1 MQLTR
6 RTRRHIGLSFR
17 YVALFLLL
25 LFVLSPAVWLFSI
38 AFKSQPEI
46 LSGVPSV
53 IPQEPTFDNF
63 IAAFS
68 EQAIFRS
75 ARNSLMVSVSAALLT
90 VLLAVPAA
98 YVLARYKG
106 VANRIILGWAI
117 LAQMVPFIL
126 IIIPL
131 YILVIRL
138 GFYNNLLGLILV
150 YTVWS
155 LPYALW
161 MLRNFIMSIPFELEE
176 SAAIDGASRWQVI
189 TNIIAP
195 LLTPGLVVAIAFA
208 FINSW
213 NEFFFALVL
222 IRDPEITPLSLLIV
236 RFIGAGEGI
245 RLGPLAAAA
254 LVATIPS
261 VIAFA
266 FLQKRL
272 SGALLGG
279 AVKG

>member
-1 MQLTR
+1 MTRTTR
-6 RTRRHIGLSFR
+6 RRLLLALR
-17 YVALFLLL
+17 YFLLVVML
-25 LFVLSPAVWLFSI
+25 IFVLSPAVWLFSV
-38 AFKSQPEI
+38 AFKTQPEI
-46 LSGVPSV
+46 ISGVPSV
-53 IPQEPTFDNF
+53 IPRDPTFENF
-63 IAAFS
+63 VTAFT
-68 EQAIFRS
+68 EQSIFRS
-75 ARNSLMVSVSAALLT
+75 AGNSMFVSVSTALLT
-90 VLLAVPAA
+90 VLLSVPAA
-98 YVLARYKG
+98 YFLARYRG
-106 VANRIILGWAI
+106 TANKIVLGWAI

-131 YILVIRL
+131 YLLVIRL

-161 MLRNFIMSIPFELEE
+161 MLRNFIMAIPFELEE
-176 SAAIDGASRWQVI
+176 SAAIDGATKVQVLKS
-189 TNIIAP
+189 IIAP
-195 LLTPGLVVAIAFA
+195 LLVPGLVVTIAFT

-222 IRDPEITPLSLLIV
+222 IRDPDITPLSLLIV

-245 RLGPLAAAA
+245 RMGPLAAAA

-272 SGALLGG
+272 SGALIGG

>member
-1 MQLTR
+1 MTRTTR
-6 RTRRHIGLSFR
+6 RRLLLALR
-17 YVALFLLL
+17 YFLLVVML
-25 LFVLSPAVWLFSI
+25 IFVLSPAVWLFSV
-38 AFKSQPEI
+38 AFKTQPEI
-46 LSGVPSV
+46 ISGVPSI
-53 IPQEPTFDNF
+53 IPREPTFENF
-63 IAAFS
+63 VTAFT
-68 EQAIFRS
+68 EQSIFRS
-75 ARNSLMVSVSAALLT
+75 AGNSMFVSVSTALLT
-90 VLLAVPAA
+90 VLLSVPAA
-98 YVLARYKG
+98 YFLARYRG
-106 VANRIILGWAI
+106 TANKIVLGWAI

-131 YILVIRL
+131 YLLVIRL

-161 MLRNFIMSIPFELEE
+161 MLRNFIMAIPFELEE
-176 SAAIDGASRWQVI
+176 SAAIDGATKIQVLKS
-189 TNIIAP
+189 IIAP
-195 LLTPGLVVAIAFA
+195 LLAPGLVVTIAFT

-222 IRDPEITPLSLLIV
+222 IRDPDITPLSLLIV

-245 RLGPLAAAA
+245 RMGPLAAAA

-272 SGALLGG
+272 SGALIGG

>member
-1 MQLTR
+1 MR
-6 RTRRHIGLSFR
+6 YGLLSLML
-17 YVALFLLL
+17 V
-25 LFVLSPAVWLFSI
+25 FVLSPAVWLFSV
-38 AFKSQPEI
+38 AFKTQKEI
-46 LSGVPSV
+46 VSGVPSF
-53 IPQEPTFDNF
+53 IPQDPTLDNF
-63 IAAFS
+63 ISAFS

-75 ARNSLMVSVSAALLT
+75 AGNSLFISVSAALLT
-90 VLLAVPAA
+90 VLLSVPAA
-98 YVLARYKG
+98 YFLARYQGKAG
-106 VANRIILGWAI
+106 KLILGWAI

-131 YILVIRL
+131 YLLVIRL

-150 YTVWS
+150 YTVWGI
-155 LPYALW
+155 PFALW
-161 MLRNFIMSIPFELEE
+161 MLRNFIMAIPFELEE
-176 SAAIDGASRWQVI
+176 SAAIDGATKLQVLV
-189 TNIIAP
+189 NIIAP
-195 LLTPGLVVAIAFA
+195 LLAPGLVVAIAFA

-213 NEFFFALVL
+213 NEFFFALIL
-222 IRDPEITPLSLLIV
+222 IRDPDITPLSLLIV

-245 RLGPLAAAA
+245 RMGPLAAAA

-272 SGALLGG
+272 SGALIGG

>member
-1 MQLTR
+1 MSRATR
-6 RTRRHIGLSFR
+6 RR
-17 YVALFLLL
+17 LLL
-25 LFVLSPAVWLFSI
+25 AMRYGLLSLMLVFVLSPAAWLFSV
-38 AFKSQPEI
+38 AFKTQREI
-46 LSGVPSV
+46 VSGVPSF
-53 IPQEPTFDNF
+53 IPQDPTLDNF

-75 ARNSLMVSVSAALLT
+75 AGNSLFISVSAALLT
-90 VLLAVPAA
+90 VLMSVPAA
-98 YVLARYKG
+98 YFLARYQGK
-106 VANRIILGWAI
+106 ASKLILGWAI

-131 YILVIRL
+131 YLLVIRL

-150 YTVWS
+150 YTVWGI
-155 LPYALW
+155 PFALW
-161 MLRNFIMSIPFELEE
+161 MLRNFIMAIPFELEE
-176 SAAIDGASRWQVI
+176 SAAIDGATKLQVLI
-189 TNIIAP
+189 NIIAP
-195 LLTPGLVVAIAFA
+195 LLAPGLVVAIAFA

-245 RLGPLAAAA
+245 RMGPLAAAA

-272 SGALLGG
+272 SGALVGG

>member
-1 MQLTR
+1 MSRSTR
-6 RTRRHIGLSFR
+6 RR
-17 YVALFLLL
+17 LLL
-25 LFVLSPAVWLFSI
+25 TLRYALLSLMLVFVLSPALWLFSV
-38 AFKSQPEI
+38 AFKTQKEI
-46 LSGVPSV
+46 ISGVPSF
-53 IPQEPTFDNF
+53 IPQNPTLDNF
-63 IAAFS
+63 ITAFS

-75 ARNSLMVSVSAALLT
+75 AGNSLFISVSAALLT

-98 YVLARYKG
+98 YFLARYQGKSSKL
-106 VANRIILGWAI
+106 ILGWAI

-131 YILVIRL
+131 YLLVIRL

-150 YTVWS
+150 YTVWGI
-155 LPYALW
+155 PFALW
-161 MLRNFIMSIPFELEE
+161 MLRNFIMAIPYELEE
-176 SAAIDGASRWQVI
+176 SAAIDGATKLQVLI
-189 TNIIAP
+189 NIIVP
-195 LLTPGLVVAIAFA
+195 LLAPGLVVAIAFA

-213 NEFFFALVL
+213 NEFFFALIL
-222 IRDPEITPLSLLIV
+222 IRDPDITPLSLLIV

-245 RLGPLAAAA
+245 RMGPLAAAA

-272 SGALLGG
+272 SGALIGG

>member
-1 MQLTR
+1 MSRATR
-6 RTRRHIGLSFR
+6 RR
-17 YVALFLLL
+17 LLL
-25 LFVLSPAVWLFSI
+25 AMRYGLLSLMLVFVLSPAVWLFSV
-38 AFKSQPEI
+38 AFKTQKEI
-46 LSGVPSV
+46 VSGVPSF
-53 IPQEPTFDNF
+53 IPQDPTLDNF
-63 IAAFS
+63 ISAFS

-75 ARNSLMVSVSAALLT
+75 AGNSLFISVSAALLT
-90 VLLAVPAA
+90 VLLSVPAA
-98 YVLARYKG
+98 YFLARYQGKAG
-106 VANRIILGWAI
+106 KLILGWAI

-131 YILVIRL
+131 YLLVIRL

-150 YTVWS
+150 YTVWGI
-155 LPYALW
+155 PFALW
-161 MLRNFIMSIPFELEE
+161 MLRNFIMAIPFELEE
-176 SAAIDGASRWQVI
+176 SAAIDGATKLQVLV
-189 TNIIAP
+189 NIIAP
-195 LLTPGLVVAIAFA
+195 LLAPGLVVAIAFA

-213 NEFFFALVL
+213 NEFFFALIL
-222 IRDPEITPLSLLIV
+222 IRDPDITPLSLLIV

-245 RLGPLAAAA
+245 RMGPLAAAA

-272 SGALLGG
+272 SGALIGG

>member
-1 MQLTR
+1 
-6 RTRRHIGLSFR
+6 
-17 YVALFLLL
+17 
-25 LFVLSPAVWLFSI
+25 
-38 AFKSQPEI
+38 
-46 LSGVPSV
+46 
-53 IPQEPTFDNF
+53 
-63 IAAFS
+63 
-68 EQAIFRS
+68 
-75 ARNSLMVSVSAALLT
+75 MVSVSAALLT

>member
-1 MQLTR
+1 MTR
-6 RTRRHIGLSFR
+6 KQKKR
-17 YVALFLLL
+17 LFLALRYALL
-25 LFVLSPAVWLFSI
+25 LMMLIFILSPALWLFST
-38 AFKSQPEI
+38 AFKGQQEI
-46 LSGVPSV
+46 LMGAPSF

-63 IAAFS
+63 ITAFT
-68 EQAIFRS
+68 EQSIFRS
-75 ARNSLMVSVSAALLT
+75 ARNSLFVSISAAVIT
-90 VLLAVPAA
+90 VVLSVPAA
-98 YVLARYKG
+98 YVLARFKG
-106 VANRIILGWAI
+106 AASKVVLGWAI

-131 YILVIRL
+131 YLIVIRA

-161 MLRNFIMSIPFELEE
+161 MLRNFIMAIPIELEE
-176 SAAIDGASRWQVI
+176 SASIDGASKVQVI
-189 TNIIAP
+189 RSIIAP
-195 LLTPGLVVAIAFA
+195 LLVPGLVVTTAFV

-222 IRDPEITPLSLLIV
+222 IRDPEITPISLLIV
-236 RFIGAGEGI
+236 RFIGANEGV

-272 SGALLGG
+272 SGALIGG

>member
-1 MQLTR
+1 MSRTTR
-6 RTRRHIGLSFR
+6 RR
-17 YVALFLLL
+17 LLL
-25 LFVLSPAVWLFSI
+25 TLRYALLSLLLVFVLSPALWLFSV
-38 AFKSQPEI
+38 AFKTQKEI
-46 LSGVPSV
+46 ISGAPSF
-53 IPQEPTFDNF
+53 IPQDPTFDNF
-63 IAAFS
+63 ITAFS

-75 ARNSLMVSVSAALLT
+75 AGNSLFISVSAALLT

-98 YVLARYKG
+98 YFLARYQGKSSKL
-106 VANRIILGWAI
+106 ILGWAI

-131 YILVIRL
+131 YLLVIRL

-150 YTVWS
+150 YTVWGI
-155 LPYALW
+155 PFALW
-161 MLRNFIMSIPFELEE
+161 MLRNFIMAIPYELEE
-176 SAAIDGASRWQVI
+176 SAAIDGATKLQVLI
-189 TNIIAP
+189 NIIVP
-195 LLTPGLVVAIAFA
+195 LLAPGLVVAIAFA

-213 NEFFFALVL
+213 NEFFFALIL

-245 RLGPLAAAA
+245 RMGPLAAAA

-272 SGALLGG
+272 SGALIGG

>member
-1 MQLTR
+1 MLT
-6 RTRRHIGLSFR
+6 
-17 YVALFLLL
+17 
-25 LFVLSPAVWLFSI
+25 FVLSPAVWLFSV
-38 AFKSQPEI
+38 AFKTQPEI
-46 LSGVPSV
+46 LSGVPS
-53 IPQEPTFDNF
+53 IFPNEPTLDNF
-63 IAAFS
+63 RSAFA

-75 ARNSLMVSVSAALLT
+75 AGNSVIVSVSAALLT
-90 VLLAVPAA
+90 VMLSVPAA
-98 YVLARYKG
+98 YFLARYRG
-106 VANRIILGWAI
+106 AANKAILGWAI

-131 YILVIRL
+131 YLLVIRL

-161 MLRNFIMSIPFELEE
+161 MLRNFILAIPYELEE
-176 SAAIDGASRWQVI
+176 SASIDGASRFQVL

-195 LLTPGLVVAIAFA
+195 LLTPGLVVATAFA

-213 NEFFFALVL
+213 NEFFFALIL
-222 IRDPEITPLSLLIV
+222 IRDPELTPLSLLIV

-272 SGALLGG
+272 SGALIGG

>member
-1 MQLTR
+1 MTKRQKKR
-6 RTRRHIGLSFR
+6 
-17 YVALFLLL
+17 LFLALRYTLL
-25 LFVLSPAVWLFSI
+25 LVMLIFILSPALWLFST
-38 AFKSQPEI
+38 AFKGQQEI
-46 LSGVPSV
+46 LMGVPSF
-53 IPQEPTFDNF
+53 IPEMPTFENF
-63 IAAFS
+63 MTAFT
-68 EQAIFRS
+68 EQSIFR
-75 ARNSLMVSVSAALLT
+75 AAGNSLFVSISAAIMT
-90 VLLAVPAA
+90 VGLSVPAA
-98 YVLARYKG
+98 YVLARFRG
-106 VANRIILGWAI
+106 VASKVVLGWAI

-131 YILVIRL
+131 YLIVIRA

-161 MLRNFIMSIPFELEE
+161 MLRNFIMAIPIELEE
-176 SAAIDGASRWQVI
+176 SASIDGASRMQVI
-189 TNIIAP
+189 SNIIAP
-195 LLTPGLVVAIAFA
+195 LLVPGLVVTTAFA

-222 IRDPEITPLSLLIV
+222 IRDPDITPISLLIV
-236 RFIGAGEGI
+236 RFIGANEGV
-245 RLGPLAAAA
+245 RLGPLAATA

-272 SGALLGG
+272 SGALIGG

>member
-1 MQLTR
+1 MSRSTR
-6 RTRRHIGLSFR
+6 RR
-17 YVALFLLL
+17 LLL
-25 LFVLSPAVWLFSI
+25 ALRYGLLTMMLVFVLSPAVWLFSV
-38 AFKSQPEI
+38 AFKTQKEI
-46 LSGVPSV
+46 ISGVPSF
-53 IPQEPTFDNF
+53 IPQDPTFDNF
-63 IAAFS
+63 ITAFT

-75 ARNSLMVSVSAALLT
+75 AGNSLFISVSAALLT
-90 VLLAVPAA
+90 VLLSVPAA
-98 YVLARYKG
+98 YFLARYQGK
-106 VANRIILGWAI
+106 ASKLILGWAI

-131 YILVIRL
+131 YLLVIRL

-150 YTVWS
+150 YTVWGI
-155 LPYALW
+155 PFALW
-161 MLRNFIMSIPFELEE
+161 MLRNFIMAIPYELEE
-176 SAAIDGASRWQVI
+176 SAAIDGATKLQVLI
-189 TNIIAP
+189 NIIVP
-195 LLTPGLVVAIAFA
+195 LLAPGLVVAIAFA

-213 NEFFFALVL
+213 NEFFFALIL

-245 RLGPLAAAA
+245 RMGPLAAAA

-272 SGALLGG
+272 SGALIGG

>member
-1 MQLTR
+1 MSRTTR
-6 RTRRHIGLSFR
+6 RR
-17 YVALFLLL
+17 LLL
-25 LFVLSPAVWLFSI
+25 TLRYALLSLLLVFVLSPALWLFSV
-38 AFKSQPEI
+38 AFKTQKEI
-46 LSGVPSV
+46 ISGVPSF
-53 IPQEPTFDNF
+53 IPQDPTFDNF
-63 IAAFS
+63 ITAFS

-75 ARNSLMVSVSAALLT
+75 AGNSLFISVSAALLT

-98 YVLARYKG
+98 YFLARYQGKSSKL
-106 VANRIILGWAI
+106 ILGWAI

-131 YILVIRL
+131 YLLVIRL

-150 YTVWS
+150 YTVWGI
-155 LPYALW
+155 PFALW
-161 MLRNFIMSIPFELEE
+161 MLRNFIMAIPYELEE
-176 SAAIDGASRWQVI
+176 SAAIDGATKLQVLI
-189 TNIIAP
+189 NIIVP
-195 LLTPGLVVAIAFA
+195 LLAPGLVVAIAFA

-213 NEFFFALVL
+213 NEFFFALIL

-245 RLGPLAAAA
+245 RMGPLAAAA

-272 SGALLGG
+272 SGALIGG

>member
-1 MQLTR
+1 M
-6 RTRRHIGLSFR
+6 
-17 YVALFLLL
+17 
-25 LFVLSPAVWLFSI
+25 WLFSV
-38 AFKSQPEI
+38 AFKTQPEI
-46 LSGVPSV
+46 ISGVPSI
-53 IPQEPTFDNF
+53 IPRDPTFENF
-63 IAAFS
+63 VTAFT
-68 EQAIFRS
+68 EQSIFRS
-75 ARNSLMVSVSAALLT
+75 AGNSMFVSVSTALLT
-90 VLLAVPAA
+90 VLLSVPAA
-98 YVLARYKG
+98 YFLARYRG
-106 VANRIILGWAI
+106 TANKIVLGWAI

-131 YILVIRL
+131 YLLVIRL

-161 MLRNFIMSIPFELEE
+161 MLRNFIMAIPFELEE
-176 SAAIDGASRWQVI
+176 SAAIDGATKIQVLKS
-189 TNIIAP
+189 IIAP
-195 LLTPGLVVAIAFA
+195 LLAPGLVVTIAFT

-222 IRDPEITPLSLLIV
+222 IRDPDITPLSLLIV

-245 RLGPLAAAA
+245 RMGPLAAAA

-272 SGALLGG
+272 SGALIGG

>member
-1 MQLTR
+1 MSRSTR
-6 RTRRHIGLSFR
+6 RR
-17 YVALFLLL
+17 LLL
-25 LFVLSPAVWLFSI
+25 ALRYGLLTIMLVFVLSPAVWLFSV
-38 AFKSQPEI
+38 AFKTQKEI
-46 LSGVPSV
+46 ISGVPSF
-53 IPQEPTFDNF
+53 IPQDPTFDNF
-63 IAAFS
+63 ITAFT
-68 EQAIFRS
+68 EQSIFRS
-75 ARNSLMVSVSAALLT
+75 AGNSLFISVSAALLT
-90 VLLAVPAA
+90 VLLSVPAA
-98 YVLARYKG
+98 YFLARYQGK
-106 VANRIILGWAI
+106 ASKLILGWAI

-131 YILVIRL
+131 YLLVIRL

-150 YTVWS
+150 YTVWGI
-155 LPYALW
+155 PFALW
-161 MLRNFIMSIPFELEE
+161 MLRNFIMAIPYELEE
-176 SAAIDGASRWQVI
+176 SAAIDGATKLQVLI
-189 TNIIAP
+189 NIIVP
-195 LLTPGLVVAIAFA
+195 LLAPGLVVAIAFA

-213 NEFFFALVL
+213 NEFFFALIL

-245 RLGPLAAAA
+245 RMGPLAAAA

-272 SGALLGG
+272 SGALIGG

>member
-1 MQLTR
+1 MSRSTR
-6 RTRRHIGLSFR
+6 RR
-17 YVALFLLL
+17 LLL
-25 LFVLSPAVWLFSI
+25 ALRYGLLTIMLVFVLSPAVWLFSV
-38 AFKSQPEI
+38 AFKTQKEI
-46 LSGVPSV
+46 ISGVPSF
-53 IPQEPTFDNF
+53 IPQDPTFDNF
-63 IAAFS
+63 ITAFT

-75 ARNSLMVSVSAALLT
+75 AGNSLFISVSAALLT
-90 VLLAVPAA
+90 VLLSVPAA
-98 YVLARYKG
+98 YFLARYQGK
-106 VANRIILGWAI
+106 ASKLILGWAI

-131 YILVIRL
+131 YLLVIRL

-150 YTVWS
+150 YTVWGI
-155 LPYALW
+155 PFALW
-161 MLRNFIMSIPFELEE
+161 MLRNFIMAIPYELEE
-176 SAAIDGASRWQVI
+176 SAAIDGATKLQVLI
-189 TNIIAP
+189 NIIVP
-195 LLTPGLVVAIAFA
+195 LLAPGLVVAIAFA

-213 NEFFFALVL
+213 NEFFFALIL

-245 RLGPLAAAA
+245 RMGPLAAAA

-272 SGALLGG
+272 SGALIGG

>member
-1 MQLTR
+1 MSRTTR
-6 RTRRHIGLSFR
+6 RRILLTLRYALLS
-17 YVALFLLL
+17 LLL
-25 LFVLSPAVWLFSI
+25 VFVLSPALWLFSV
-38 AFKSQPEI
+38 AFKTQKEI
-46 LSGVPSV
+46 ISGVPSF
-53 IPQEPTFDNF
+53 IPQDPTFDNF
-63 IAAFS
+63 ITAFS

-75 ARNSLMVSVSAALLT
+75 AGNSLFISVSAALLT

-98 YVLARYKG
+98 YFLARYQGKSSKL
-106 VANRIILGWAI
+106 ILGWAI

-131 YILVIRL
+131 YLLVIRL

-150 YTVWS
+150 YTVWGI
-155 LPYALW
+155 PFALW
-161 MLRNFIMSIPFELEE
+161 MLRNFIMAIPYELEE
-176 SAAIDGASRWQVI
+176 SAAIDGATKLQVLI
-189 TNIIAP
+189 NIIVP
-195 LLTPGLVVAIAFA
+195 LLAPGLVVAIAFA

-213 NEFFFALVL
+213 NEFFFALIL

-245 RLGPLAAAA
+245 RMGPLAAAA

-272 SGALLGG
+272 SGALIGG

>member
-1 MQLTR
+1 MSRTTR
-6 RTRRHIGLSFR
+6 RR
-17 YVALFLLL
+17 LLL
-25 LFVLSPAVWLFSI
+25 ALRYALLSLLLVFVLSPALWLFSV
-38 AFKSQPEI
+38 AFKTQKEI
-46 LSGVPSV
+46 ISGVPSF
-53 IPQEPTFDNF
+53 IPQDPTFDNF
-63 IAAFS
+63 ITAFS

-75 ARNSLMVSVSAALLT
+75 AGNSLFISVSAALLT

-98 YVLARYKG
+98 YFLARYQGKSSKL
-106 VANRIILGWAI
+106 ILGWAI

-131 YILVIRL
+131 YLLVIRL

-150 YTVWS
+150 YTVWGI
-155 LPYALW
+155 PFALW
-161 MLRNFIMSIPFELEE
+161 MLRNFIMAIPYELEE
-176 SAAIDGASRWQVI
+176 SAAIDGATKLQVLI
-189 TNIIAP
+189 NIIVP
-195 LLTPGLVVAIAFA
+195 LLAPGLVVAIAFA

-213 NEFFFALVL
+213 NEFFFALIL

-245 RLGPLAAAA
+245 RMGPLAAAA

-272 SGALLGG
+272 SGALIGG

>member
-1 MQLTR
+1 M
-6 RTRRHIGLSFR
+6 
-17 YVALFLLL
+17 
-25 LFVLSPAVWLFSI
+25 
-38 AFKSQPEI
+38 
-46 LSGVPSV
+46 GVPSF
-53 IPQEPTFDNF
+53 IPEEPTFDNF
-63 IAAFS
+63 IAAFT
-68 EQAIFRS
+68 EQSIFRS
-75 ARNSLMVSVSAALLT
+75 AGNSLFVSISAAVMT
-90 VLLAVPAA
+90 VLLSVPAA
-98 YVLARYKG
+98 YVLARFKG
-106 VANRIILGWAI
+106 AASKIVLGWAI

-131 YILVIRL
+131 YLIVIKA

-161 MLRNFIMSIPFELEE
+161 MLRNFIMAIPVELEE
-176 SAAIDGASRWQVI
+176 SASMDGASRLQVI
-189 TNIIAP
+189 RSIIAP
-195 LLTPGLVVAIAFA
+195 LLVPGLVVTTAFA

-222 IRDPEITPLSLLIV
+222 IRDPEIAPLSLLIV
-236 RFIGAGEGI
+236 RFIGANEGV
-245 RLGPLAAAA
+245 RLGPLAATA

-272 SGALLGG
+272 SGALIGG

>member
-1 MQLTR
+1 MTRTTR
-6 RTRRHIGLSFR
+6 RRLLLALR
-17 YVALFLLL
+17 YFLLVVML
-25 LFVLSPAVWLFSI
+25 IFVLSPAVWLFSV
-38 AFKSQPEI
+38 AFKTQPEI
-46 LSGVPSV
+46 ISGVPSI
-53 IPQEPTFDNF
+53 IPRDPTFENF
-63 IAAFS
+63 VTAFT
-68 EQAIFRS
+68 EQSIFRS
-75 ARNSLMVSVSAALLT
+75 AGNSMFVSVSTALLT
-90 VLLAVPAA
+90 VLLSVPAA
-98 YVLARYKG
+98 YFLARYRG
-106 VANRIILGWAI
+106 TANKIVLGWAI

-131 YILVIRL
+131 YLLVIRL

-161 MLRNFIMSIPFELEE
+161 MLRNFIMAIPFELEE
-176 SAAIDGASRWQVI
+176 SAAIDGATKIQVLKS
-189 TNIIAP
+189 IIAP
-195 LLTPGLVVAIAFA
+195 LLAPGLVVTIAFT

-222 IRDPEITPLSLLIV
+222 IRDPDITPLSLLIV

-245 RLGPLAAAA
+245 RMGPLAAAA

-272 SGALLGG
+272 SGALIGG

>member
-1 MQLTR
+1 MSRSTR
-6 RTRRHIGLSFR
+6 RR
-17 YVALFLLL
+17 LLL
-25 LFVLSPAVWLFSI
+25 ALRYGLLTMMLVFVLSPAVWLFSV
-38 AFKSQPEI
+38 AFKTQKEI
-46 LSGVPSV
+46 ISGVPSF
-53 IPQEPTFDNF
+53 IPQDPTFDNF
-63 IAAFS
+63 ITAFS

-75 ARNSLMVSVSAALLT
+75 AGNSLFISVSAALLS
-90 VLLAVPAA
+90 VLLAVPAS
-98 YVLARYKG
+98 YFLARYQGKSSKL
-106 VANRIILGWAI
+106 ILGWAI

-131 YILVIRL
+131 YLLVIRL

-150 YTVWS
+150 YTVWGI
-155 LPYALW
+155 PFALW
-161 MLRNFIMSIPFELEE
+161 MLRNFIMAIPYELEE
-176 SAAIDGASRWQVI
+176 SAAIDGATKLQVLI
-189 TNIIAP
+189 NIIVP
-195 LLTPGLVVAIAFA
+195 LLAPGLVVALAFA

-213 NEFFFALVL
+213 NEFFFALIL
-222 IRDPEITPLSLLIV
+222 IRDPELSPLSLLIV

-245 RLGPLAAAA
+245 RMGPLAAAA

-272 SGALLGG
+272 SGALIGG

>member
-1 MQLTR
+1 ML
-6 RTRRHIGLSFR
+6 
-17 YVALFLLL
+17 V
-25 LFVLSPAVWLFSI
+25 FVLSPALWLFSV
-38 AFKSQPEI
+38 AFKTQKEI
-46 LSGVPSV
+46 ISGVPSF
-53 IPQEPTFDNF
+53 IPQNPTLDNF
-63 IAAFS
+63 ITAFS

-75 ARNSLMVSVSAALLT
+75 AGNSLFISVSAALLT

-98 YVLARYKG
+98 YFLARYQGKSSKL
-106 VANRIILGWAI
+106 ILGWAI

-131 YILVIRL
+131 YLLVIRL

-150 YTVWS
+150 YTVWGI
-155 LPYALW
+155 PFALW
-161 MLRNFIMSIPFELEE
+161 MLRNFIMAIPYELEE
-176 SAAIDGASRWQVI
+176 SAAIDGATKLQVLI
-189 TNIIAP
+189 NIIVP
-195 LLTPGLVVAIAFA
+195 LLAPGLVVAIAFA

-213 NEFFFALVL
+213 NEFFFALIL
-222 IRDPEITPLSLLIV
+222 IRDPDITPLSLLIV

-245 RLGPLAAAA
+245 RMGPLAAAA

-272 SGALLGG
+272 SGALIGG

>member
-1 MQLTR
+1 MSRSTR
-6 RTRRHIGLSFR
+6 RR
-17 YVALFLLL
+17 LLL
-25 LFVLSPAVWLFSI
+25 ALRYGLLSLMLVFVLSPAVWLFSV
-38 AFKSQPEI
+38 AFKTQKEI
-46 LSGVPSV
+46 ISGVPSF
-53 IPQEPTFDNF
+53 IPQDPTFDNF

-68 EQAIFRS
+68 EQAIVRS
-75 ARNSLMVSVSAALLT
+75 AGNSLFISVSAALLT

-98 YVLARYKG
+98 YFLARYQGKSSKL
-106 VANRIILGWAI
+106 ILGWAI

-131 YILVIRL
+131 YLLVIRL

-150 YTVWS
+150 YTVWGI
-155 LPYALW
+155 PFALW
-161 MLRNFIMSIPFELEE
+161 MLRNFIMAIPYELEE
-176 SAAIDGASRWQVI
+176 SAAIDGATKLQVLI
-189 TNIIAP
+189 NIIVP
-195 LLTPGLVVAIAFA
+195 LLAPGLVVAIAFA

-213 NEFFFALVL
+213 NEFFFALIL

-245 RLGPLAAAA
+245 RMGPLAAAA

-272 SGALLGG
+272 SGALIGG

>member
-1 MQLTR
+1 MPLTR
-6 RTRRHIGLSFR
+6 RQKKR
-17 YVALFLLL
+17 LFLALRYFLLILL
-25 LFVLSPAVWLFSI
+25 LIFVLSPALWLFST
-38 AFKSQPEI
+38 AFKGQPEI
-46 LSGVPSV
+46 LKGAPSF
-53 IPQEPTFDNF
+53 IPLDPTFDNF
-63 IAAFS
+63 ITAFA
-68 EQAIFRS
+68 EQSIFRS
-75 ARNSLMVSVSAALLT
+75 ARNSLFVSLSAAVIT
-90 VLLAVPAA
+90 VFISVPAA
-98 YVLARYKG
+98 YVLARFRG
-106 VANRIILGWAI
+106 VASKIVLGWAI

-131 YILVIRL
+131 YLIVIRA
-138 GFYNNLLGLILV
+138 GFYDNLLGLILV

-161 MLRNFIMSIPFELEE
+161 MLRNFIMAIPIELEE
-176 SAAIDGASRWQVI
+176 SAAIDGASRIQVI
-189 TNIIAP
+189 RNIIAP
-195 LLTPGLVVAIAFA
+195 LLVPGLVVTTAFA

-222 IRDPEITPLSLLIV
+222 IRSPEITPLSLLIV
-236 RFIGAGEGI
+236 RFIGANEGV

-261 VIAFA
+261 IIVFA

-272 SGALLGG
+272 SGALIGG

>member
-1 MQLTR
+1 MRKAAVR
-6 RTRRHIGLSFR
+6 RKRLKLAVR
-17 YVALFLLL
+17 YFLLVL
-25 LFVLSPAVWLFSI
+25 ILMFVLSPALWLFSI
-38 AFKSQPEI
+38 AFKTQPEI
-46 LSGVPSV
+46 LAGAPSI
-53 IPQEPTFDNF
+53 IPAEPTLENF
-63 IAAFS
+63 VTAFS

-75 ARNSLMVSVSAALLT
+75 AGNSMFVSVSAALLT

-98 YVLARYKG
+98 YVVARYKG
-106 VANRIILGWAI
+106 AASKFVLGWAI

-131 YILVIRL
+131 YILVIRA

-161 MLRNFIMSIPFELEE
+161 MLRNFILSIPVELEE
-176 SAAIDGASRWQVI
+176 SAAIDGATRRQVLSKI
-189 TNIIAP
+189 VAP
-195 LLTPGLVVAIAFA
+195 LLAPGLVVAVAFA

-222 IRDPEITPLSLLIV
+222 IRDPDITPISLLIV
-236 RFIGAGEGI
+236 RFIGANEGI

-261 VIAFA
+261 IIAFA

-272 SGALLGG
+272 SGALIGG

>member
-1 MQLTR
+1 MSRILR
-6 RTRRHIGLSFR
+6 RR
-17 YVALFLLL
+17 LLL
-25 LFVLSPAVWLFSI
+25 ALRYTLLVIMLTFVLSPAVWLFSV
-38 AFKSQPEI
+38 AFKTQPEI
-46 LSGVPSV
+46 LSGVPS
-53 IPQEPTFDNF
+53 IFPNEPTLDNF
-63 IAAFS
+63 RSAFA

-75 ARNSLMVSVSAALLT
+75 AGNSVMVSVSAALLT
-90 VLLAVPAA
+90 VMLSVPAA
-98 YVLARYKG
+98 YFLARYRG
-106 VANRIILGWAI
+106 AANKAILGWAI

-131 YILVIRL
+131 YLLVIRL

-161 MLRNFIMSIPFELEE
+161 MLRNFILAIPYELEE
-176 SAAIDGASRWQVI
+176 SASIDGASRFQVL

-195 LLTPGLVVAIAFA
+195 LLTPGLVVATAFA

-213 NEFFFALVL
+213 NEFFFALIL
-222 IRDPEITPLSLLIV
+222 IRDPELTPLSLLIV

-272 SGALLGG
+272 SGALIGG

>member
-1 MQLTR
+1 MSRTTR
-6 RTRRHIGLSFR
+6 RR
-17 YVALFLLL
+17 LLL
-25 LFVLSPAVWLFSI
+25 TLRYALLSLLLVFVLSPALWLFSV
-38 AFKSQPEI
+38 AFKTQKEI
-46 LSGVPSV
+46 ISGVPSF
-53 IPQEPTFDNF
+53 IPQDPTFDNF
-63 IAAFS
+63 ITAFS

-75 ARNSLMVSVSAALLT
+75 AGNSLFISVSAALLT

-98 YVLARYKG
+98 YFLARYQGKSSKL
-106 VANRIILGWAI
+106 ILGWAI

-131 YILVIRL
+131 YLLVIRL

-150 YTVWS
+150 YTVWGI
-155 LPYALW
+155 PFALW
-161 MLRNFIMSIPFELEE
+161 MLRNFIMAIPYELEE
-176 SAAIDGASRWQVI
+176 SAAIDGATKLQVLI
-189 TNIIAP
+189 NIIVP
-195 LLTPGLVVAIAFA
+195 LLAPGLVVAIAFA

-213 NEFFFALVL
+213 NEFFFALIL
-222 IRDPEITPLSLLIV
+222 IRDPDITPLSLLIV

-245 RLGPLAAAA
+245 RMGPLAAAA

-272 SGALLGG
+272 SGALIGG

>member
-1 MQLTR
+1 MTRTTR
-6 RTRRHIGLSFR
+6 RRLLLALR
-17 YVALFLLL
+17 YFLLVL
-25 LFVLSPAVWLFSI
+25 MLIFVLSPAVWLFSV
-38 AFKSQPEI
+38 AFKTQPEI
-46 LSGVPSV
+46 ISGVPSI
-53 IPQEPTFDNF
+53 IPREPTFENF
-63 IAAFS
+63 VTAFT
-68 EQAIFRS
+68 EQSIFRS
-75 ARNSLMVSVSAALLT
+75 AGNSMFVSVSTALLT
-90 VLLAVPAA
+90 VLLSVPAA
-98 YVLARYKG
+98 YFLARYRG
-106 VANRIILGWAI
+106 TANKIVLGWAI

-131 YILVIRL
+131 YLLVIRL

-161 MLRNFIMSIPFELEE
+161 MLRNFIMAIPFELEE
-176 SAAIDGASRWQVI
+176 SAAIDGATKIQVLKS
-189 TNIIAP
+189 IIAP
-195 LLTPGLVVAIAFA
+195 LLAPGLVVTIAFT

-222 IRDPEITPLSLLIV
+222 IRDPDITPLSLLIV

-245 RLGPLAAAA
+245 RMGPLAAAA

-272 SGALLGG
+272 SGALIGG